1 MVIDALRRS
10 EPAEGSSD
18 EPTGES
24 DEGPTLA
31 DIAPEAEGRPPLA
44 TDEPHPDVQSVLR
57 SRERLRVVS
66 LPTMGARGARLLT
79 RLGLWLQDS
88 DPPEVGDVADLTI
101 PGPDGDLPVRR
112 YRPERAGPYPTVVFY
127 HGGGFV
133 VGSLDTHDHLCRRLT
148 VESDCEILSVD
159 YRLAP
164 EHPFPAAVE
173 DAYAALE
180 WAADPE
186 AGADVLDPDGGLA
199 VAGDSAG
206 GNLAAVVS
214 LLVAE
219 RDGPDLD
226 YQSLVYPA
234 VGTREDQPS
243 MREYTGYVLDEET
256 IRWFD
261 RSYYGTEIHRRNPY
275 ADPSRA
281 CDLSGVPPAT
291 VVTAGFDPLRDGGIA
306 YARQLVG
313 DGVPVRFRNYPDMV
327 HGFAGMLS
335 ESEGVERA
343 AEAVAA
349 VGADLRDELGA
360 GD

>member
-1 MVIDALRRS
+1 M
-10 EPAEGSSD
+10 
-18 EPTGES
+18 
-24 DEGPTLA
+24 
-31 DIAPEAEGRPPLA
+31 A

-57 SRERLRVVS
+57 SRRWLRS
-66 LPTMGARGARLLT
+66 IPLSTLGARGARLLSK
-79 RLGLWLQDS
+79 LGLWLQDD
-88 DPPEVGDVADLTI
+88 DPPAVGSVVDRSI
-101 PGPDGDLPVRR
+101 PGPDGEVPVRR
-112 YRPERAGPYPTVVFY
+112 YRPSESGPYPTVVFY

-148 VESDCEILSVD
+148 VESGCEVLSVD

-180 WAADPE
+180 WAADP
-186 AGADVLDPDGGLA
+186 GTSADVLDRDGGLA

-206 GNLAAVVS
+206 GNLAAVAA
-214 LLVAE
+214 LMAAE

-234 VGTREDQPS
+234 VGTREEQDS
-243 MREYTGYVLDEET
+243 MREYTGYVLTEDD

-261 RSYYGTEIHRRNPY
+261 RCYYGTETHRRNPY

-306 YARQLVG
+306 YARRLVG

-327 HGFAGMLS
+327 HGFVGMLS
-335 ESEGVERA
+335 EDEDVDRA
-343 AEAVAA
+343 GEAVDEVA
-349 VGADLRDELGA
+349 ADLRRALDA
-360 GD
+360 DD

>member
-1 MVIDALRRS
+1 MA
-10 EPAEGSSD
+10 A
-18 EPTGES
+18 
-24 DEGPTLA
+24 
-31 DIAPEAEGRPPLA
+31 
-44 TDEPHPDVQSVLR
+44 DEPHPDVQSVLR
-57 SRERLRVVS
+57 SRRWRRPVGLSRL
-66 LPTMGARGARLLT
+66 GARGARLLT
-79 RLGLWLQDS
+79 KVGLWLQDD
-88 DPPEVGDVADLTI
+88 DPPAVGDTTDLTI
-101 PGPDGDLPVRR
+101 PGPGGEIPVRR
-112 YRPERAGPYPTVVFY
+112 YRPTGAGPYPTVVFY

-148 VESDCEILSVD
+148 VESGCEVVSVD

-186 AGADVLDPDGGLA
+186 ASADVLDPDGGLA

-206 GNLAAVVS
+206 GNLAAVAA
-214 LLVAE
+214 LMAAE

-226 YQSLVYPA
+226 YQSLIYPA
-234 VGTREDQPS
+234 VGTREDQAS
-243 MREYTGYVLDEET
+243 MREYTGYVLSEDD

-261 RSYYGTEIHRRNPY
+261 RCYYGTEIHRRNPY

-306 YARQLVG
+306 YARRLVG
-313 DGVPVRFRNYPDMV
+313 DGVSVRFRNYPDMV
-327 HGFAGMLS
+327 HGFVGMLS
-335 ESEGVERA
+335 EDVDRA
-343 AEAVAA
+343 GEAVDEVA
-349 VGADLRDELGA
+349 ADLRGALGRA
-360 GD
+360 